1 MENSRLHHILNSLP
15 GKPGIYQFFDCNG
28 TIIYI
33 GKAKNLKKR
42 IVSYFKGNFSSGKT
56 AVMIGKTDEIKYI
69 VVDSEADALLLE
81 NNLIKKYQPRY
92 NILLKDDKTFP
103 WICVKKEHFPRVFST
118 RTVLKD
124 GSHYFG
130 PYTSVRLL
138 HTLLEL
144 IKKLYPLR
152 NCNYKLS
159 EENIKTKK
167 YKLCL
172 EYHIGN
178 CKGPCEGLQTE
189 EDYEQSILNIK
200 DILKGNIVKVIGYLK
215 TLMKDFSA
223 DYEFE
228 KAQIV
233 KEKLGLL
240 EKFQKKSTIVNPEID
255 NVDVFSIVTDE
266 KYGYV
271 NYLKVLNGAIIQI
284 HTIELK
290 KQLDETPEDL
300 LLFAITDIR
309 QRFQSESPEIIIS
322 FEINVEIPGVKFIV
336 PKIGDK
342 KKLLELSQ
350 RNVQYYQQEKQRQA
364 EELKQKTPQKRILEQ
379 MKKDLHLKELPLQI
393 ECFDNSNI
401 QGSQAVAAMAVF
413 KNAKP
418 AKSEYRHFNIKTV
431 EGIDDFASM
440 KEVVFR
446 RYRRLLEEKKTLP
459 QLIVV
464 DGGIGQLNSAVA
476 ALGELKL
483 KNKIAIIGIAKKL
496 ESIFFPGDSVPLF
509 LDKKSETLKV
519 IQQIRN
525 ETHRFGITHH
535 RGKREKETIKTEI
548 TGIKGIAGE
557 TARKLLTEFKSV
569 ANVKKAKFEEIEKI
583 IGKAKAKIVFEY
595 FRK

>member
-1 MENSRLHHILNSLP
+1 
-15 GKPGIYQFFDCNG
+15 
-28 TIIYI
+28 
-33 GKAKNLKKR
+33 
-42 IVSYFKGNFSSGKT
+42 
-56 AVMIGKTDEIKYI
+56 MIGKTDEIKYI

>member
-1 MENSRLHHILNSLP
+1 ML
-15 GKPGIYQFFDCNG
+15 
-28 TIIYI
+28 
-33 GKAKNLKKR
+33 
-42 IVSYFKGNFSSGKT
+42 
-56 AVMIGKTDEIKYI
+56 GKTDDIKYI
-69 VVDSEADALLLE
+69 VVDTEADALLLE

-103 WICVKKEHFPRVFST
+103 WICIKNERFPRIFST
-118 RTVLKD
+118 RNILKD
-124 GSHYFG
+124 GSQYFG
-130 PYTSVRLL
+130 PYTSVRML

-159 EENIKTKK
+159 EENSKIKK

-200 DILKGNIVKVIGYLK
+200 DILKGNIIKVIGYLK
-215 TLMKDFSA
+215 NLMKIFSA
-223 DYEFE
+223 HYEFE

-233 KEKLGLL
+233 KEKLELL

-271 NYLKVLNGAIIQI
+271 NYLKVHNGAIIQI

-290 KQLDETPEDL
+290 KQLDETSEEL
-300 LLFAITDIR
+300 LLYAITDIR
-309 QRFQSESPEIIIS
+309 QRFQSESKEIIIP
-322 FEINVEIPGVKFIV
+322 FEIEINIPDLKFTV

-342 KKLLELSQ
+342 KNLLELSQ
-350 RNVQYYQQEKQRQA
+350 RNVQYYQHEKQMQA
-364 EELKQKTPQKRILEQ
+364 EALKQKMPQKRILEQ
-379 MKKDLHLKELPLQI
+379 MKKDLHLNELPVHI

-431 EGIDDFASM
+431 EGIDDYASM

-446 RYRRLLEEKKTLP
+446 RYSRLIEEKKTLP
-459 QLIVV
+459 QLIVI
-464 DGGIGQLNSAVA
+464 DGGIGQLNSAVE
-476 ALGELKL
+476 ALDELKL

-519 IQQIRN
+519 IQQIRD
-525 ETHRFGITHH
+525 ETHRFGIAHH
-535 RGKREKETIKTEI
+535 RGKRERETIKTEL
-548 TGIKGIAGE
+548 TGIKGIAAE
-557 TARKLLTEFKSV
+557 TAKKLLAEFKSV
-569 ANVKKAKFEEIEKI
+569 ANIKKAKFEEIEKI
-583 IGKAKAKIVFEY
+583 IGKSKAKIVFEY
-595 FRK
+595 FN